1 MRRPVRRWSPGRRT
15 GSGIPWRSRPGRPS
29 GTVSGEAGCW
39 RHRHNSRIS
48 AVCVTSTARST
59 SKSPGHPTCWPN
71 GRPPG
76 EPRHRRDGRMS
87 ELQFHPVTDIF
98 PMMSGDEFAGLV
110 ADLREHGQR
119 EPVWLHP
126 DGRIIDGLN
135 LYRRHLDKSQRS
147 MVGLSIEGRLAE
159 EAEDRRRAAISRSR
173 SSERER
179 ALETVEIVPPSEK
192 SREQAGKLVGV
203 SGRYIQDAKLVR
215 DKSPELAERVLAGEM
230 TLPEAKKEIRQQEK
244 AVQVAQIADQQSA
257 PLQATGPFP

>member
-1 MRRPVRRWSPGRRT
+1 MRRPVRRWSPARRT
-15 GSGIPWRSRPGRPS
+15 GSGTPWRSRPGRPS

-126 DGRIIDGLN
+126 DGRIIDGRNRYRACGDAGVEPRTRYWDGRGSLVEFVVSLN
-135 LYRRHLDKSQRS
+135 LHRRHLDKSQRS

-159 EAEDRRRAAISRSR
+159 EAERKSTRLNSSHVRISYAVFCLKKKTRS
-173 SSERER
+173 
-179 ALETVEIVPPSEK
+179 
-192 SREQAGKLVGV
+192 
-203 SGRYIQDAKLVR
+203 
-215 DKSPELAERVLAGEM
+215 
-230 TLPEAKKEIRQQEK
+230 
-244 AVQVAQIADQQSA
+244 
-257 PLQATGPFP
+257 